1 MEQQIDLRMQVSTL
15 PGENFLNSS
24 HSSLKMLL
32 GDMFSQLRTSRHKL
46 RELLSLLQITQNL
59 KKKRDSNTVYQN
71 AK

>member
-1 MEQQIDLRMQVSTL
+1 
-15 PGENFLNSS
+15 
-24 HSSLKMLL
+24 MLL